1 MAAKTKIS
9 SSSEEMEKEKGKT
22 MEGAHSLS
30 FQNRGYEKKRQG
42 GAFGFI
48 VINMSPF

>member
-9 SSSEEMEKEKGKT
+9 SSSEEMEKGKT